1 LRWTLRVLAAM
12 FVVSLGRWIYQ
23 LVKAFRAPRA
33 SPLVT
38 SASPK
43 EEIDPE
49 DLDAWVHSM
58 GANDDSNADHDDDR

>member
-1 LRWTLRVLAAM
+1 V
-12 FVVSLGRWIYQ
+12 
-23 LVKAFRAPRA
+23 FRAPRA

-43 EEIDPE
+43 EEIDPD